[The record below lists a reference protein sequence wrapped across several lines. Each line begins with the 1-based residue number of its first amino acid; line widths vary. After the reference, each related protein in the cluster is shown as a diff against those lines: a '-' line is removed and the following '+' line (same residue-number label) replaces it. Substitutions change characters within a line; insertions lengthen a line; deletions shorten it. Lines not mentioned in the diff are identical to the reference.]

1 MIPLTETIQVVS
13 GGLSSKYAASIPI
26 ESPLNDYPR
35 PQFQRAEWTNLNGLY
50 DYNILDRSVD
60 FPDSF
65 IGRILVP
72 FAVESAASG
81 VKRTLNPG
89 EKLWYRRSL
98 EVRNLLESERLILH
112 FEASDYETE
121 VFLNQHLAGKH
132 TGGYLPF
139 EFDITDLVI
148 PGMNELII
156 GVVDPTDLGSQERG
170 KQVLDPHGIWYTAT
184 SGIWQTIWM
193 EIVNDIRISA
203 LRIVPDFD
211 HSLIRIKPMVSTLE
225 DVKLTLSI
233 TDHGKLVRRCVV
245 KDDCFNEVEINNFKP
260 WTPETPFLYDVK
272 IELSQNGILKDT
284 IRSYF
289 GMRKFHLDTDSHGF
303 RRLFLNNRPYFMTGV
318 LDQGYF
324 PESGLTPPCDQ
335 AMIDDIT
342 AMKDFG
348 FNMLRKHIKVEPA
361 RWYYHCDR
369 LGMLVWQDMPSGG
382 LGYAGNL
389 FTVILPNLG
398 IRIQDNQYRKFRRE
412 NPKSRNEYQEGL
424 TGMIDH
430 LFNKVGICCWVP
442 FNESWGQ
449 FDAKKTAE
457 FIKQVDPSRFVDH
470 ASGWYDQ
477 GGPDFVSVHKYFTP
491 VKKPRTDHVRPFVLS
506 EFGGYSLVVPGHVW
520 SPERSFGYRMF
531 PTRESLTAGYESLI
545 KNQILPL
552 VDKGLS
558 ATVYTQLSDVETE
571 VNGFL
576 TYDREVVKMDMDKVR
591 ILNEQLKNGLSK

>member
-1 MIPLTETIQVVS
+1 MAESFSSQF
-13 GGLSSKYAASIPI
+13 GGLSSKYSTSIRTV
-26 ESPLNDYPR
+26 SPLNDYPR
-35 PQFQRAEWTNLNGLY
+35 PQFQRAEWINLNGLF
-50 DYNILDRSVD
+50 DFNILDRSVD

-65 IGRILVP
+65 IGQILVP
-72 FAVESAASG
+72 YAVESAASG

-89 EKLWYRRSL
+89 EKLWYRRSI
-98 EVRNLLESERLILH
+98 EVRNLSESERLILH

-132 TGGYLPF
+132 SGGYLPF
-139 EFDITDLVI
+139 ELDITELVI
-148 PGMNELII
+148 PGMNELIV
-156 GVVDPTDLGSQERG
+156 GVVDPTDLGCQERG
-170 KQVLDPHGIWYTAT
+170 KQVLDPDGIWYTAT
-184 SGIWQTIWM
+184 SGIWQTVWM

-211 HSLIRIKPMVSTLE
+211 HSTVRIKPMVSTLE

-233 TDHGKLVRRCVV
+233 TDRGKLVRRCVV
-245 KDDCFNEVEINNFKP
+245 KDDCFNEILIENFKP
-260 WTPETPFLYDVK
+260 WTPETPFLYDLK
-272 IELSQNGILKDT
+272 IELSQNGIVKDT
-284 IRSYF
+284 VRSYF
-289 GMRKFHLDTDSHGF
+289 GMRKFHIDTDSHGI

-342 AMKDFG
+342 AMKDHG
-348 FNMLRKHIKVEPA
+348 FNMIRKHIKVEPA

-382 LGYAGNL
+382 RGFPENP
-389 FTVILPNLG
+389 FTRVL
-398 IRIQDNQYRKFRRE
+398 RKFGLQIADNKYRNFGRE
-412 NPKSRNEYQEGL
+412 NPKCRAEFQEIL

-430 LFNKVGICCWVP
+430 LFNKTSICCWVP
-442 FNESWGQ
+442 FNENWGQ

-457 FIKQVDPSRFVDH
+457 FVKQVDPSRFVDH

-477 GGPDFVSVHKYFTP
+477 GGPDFLSVHDYSRSIR
-491 VKKPRTDHVRPFVLS
+491 KPRAGKDRPFILS
-506 EFGGYSLVVPGHVW
+506 EFGGYSLIVPDHVW
-520 SPERSFGYRMF
+520 NPEKSFGYRMF
-531 PTRESLTAGYESLI
+531 PTSESLTAGYQSLI
-545 KNQILPL
+545 ENQILPL
-552 VDKGLS
+552 IEKGLS

-576 TYDREVVKMDMDKVR
+576 TYDRSVFKMDVAKVR
-591 ILNEQLKNGLSK
+591 ALNERLKEKVSK